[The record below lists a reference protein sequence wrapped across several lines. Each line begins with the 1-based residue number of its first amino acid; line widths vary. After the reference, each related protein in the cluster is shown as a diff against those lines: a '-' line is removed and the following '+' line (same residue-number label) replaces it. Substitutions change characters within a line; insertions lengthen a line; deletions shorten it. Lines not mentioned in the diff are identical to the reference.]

1 MNINEVTM
9 KDFNFGDVSGSEES
23 QEPKFQDLFYDEDS
37 KIENQVN
44 SKKKF
49 IIYGRKGTGKTLLAS
64 YINEKNKKVHNR
76 ASKVVSYD
84 DYILEKLKE
93 FKYDSVKKE
102 EQSLFWRYVFLQQFT
117 DLIKD
122 DFKELH
128 FWQFFKKYKI
138 KKFIKNVEQQ
148 FWEVQEFIDQSNLG
162 EESTGKIG
170 VSKSEIGFSKDS
182 KSTFSN
188 TQTTKNKISPY
199 FKKYEVIESIIL
211 NYIENSSRNYTI
223 FFDDMDRLE
232 EIMNRE
238 DFLYLMISMING
250 AQALNK
256 KIPKDSKIILLL
268 RSDVIKLLF
277 GKSGDINKPITS
289 GGIELRWYESNY
301 KSSGTPLMKMI
312 FHKMSQSID
321 GRYSIEDIRNNF
333 FPKKEAIFNY
343 IMSRTFGRPRDVVS
357 FLNIYKK
364 NYPNDAKV
372 VKEHLFEIEKEYSD
386 WFYREISNELKMT
399 GRFDEIKDV
408 IGIIS
413 ELGKGEFTYFK
424 IEDFIKK
431 RNEEIGDLLQILTI
445 LVNHGVLG
453 IKLNTGSI
461 EFRYRDFNI
470 DKPVSIYSMFV
481 VHYGLRKLLSIVPK
495 KQSEKSE
502 QNINYE

>member
-1 MNINEVTM
+1 
-9 KDFNFGDVSGSEES
+9 
-23 QEPKFQDLFYDEDS
+23 
-37 KIENQVN
+37 
-44 SKKKF
+44 
-49 IIYGRKGTGKTLLAS
+49 
-64 YINEKNKKVHNR
+64 
-76 ASKVVSYD
+76 
-84 DYILEKLKE
+84 
-93 FKYDSVKKE
+93 
-102 EQSLFWRYVFLQQFT
+102 
-117 DLIKD
+117 
-122 DFKELH
+122 
-128 FWQFFKKYKI
+128 
-138 KKFIKNVEQQ
+138 
-148 FWEVQEFIDQSNLG
+148 
-162 EESTGKIG
+162 
-170 VSKSEIGFSKDS
+170 
-182 KSTFSN
+182 
-188 TQTTKNKISPY
+188 
-199 FKKYEVIESIIL
+199 
-211 NYIENSSRNYTI
+211 
-223 FFDDMDRLE
+223 MDRLE

-321 GRYSIEDIRNNF
+321 GTYSIEDIRNNF
-333 FPKKEAIFNY
+333 FPRKEAVFNY

-431 RNEEIGDLLQILTI
+431 RNEEIGELLQILTI

-470 DKPVSIYSMFV
+470 DKPVSIYSIFV
-481 VHYGLRKLLSIVPK
+481 VHYGLRKLFSIVPK